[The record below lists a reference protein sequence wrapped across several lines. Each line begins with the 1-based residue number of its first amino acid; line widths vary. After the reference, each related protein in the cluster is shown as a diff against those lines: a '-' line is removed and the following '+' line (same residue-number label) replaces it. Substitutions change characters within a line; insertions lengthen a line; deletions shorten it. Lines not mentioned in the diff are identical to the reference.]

1 MSCCL
6 DGFPKQSA
14 LRKKSCKL
22 AKMRMRMRMRM
33 MMRWMYLPNLLI
45 LPSLLLLL
53 QVVDAANLFSS
64 NVVVLTATNWQDEV
78 VNSPHAVFVNICRSG

>member
-6 DGFPKQSA
+6 DGFPKPSA

-22 AKMRMRMRMRM
+22 VKMRM
-33 MMRWMYLPNLLI
+33 MMRWMYLPTLLI
-45 LPSLLLLL
+45 LPSLLLFLP
-53 QVVDAANLFSS
+53 VVNGANPFSS
-64 NVVVLTATNWQDEV
+64 NVVVLTAANWQDEV